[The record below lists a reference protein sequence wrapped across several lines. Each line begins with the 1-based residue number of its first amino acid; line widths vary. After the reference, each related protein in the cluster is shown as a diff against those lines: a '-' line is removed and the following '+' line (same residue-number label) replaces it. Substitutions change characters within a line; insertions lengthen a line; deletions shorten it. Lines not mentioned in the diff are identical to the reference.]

1 MSVVNARATMRQD
14 ELDRD
19 RAAGQRR
26 GVEEWRGVAAE
37 HNDELADRNS
47 GFLKKR
53 SRALL
58 ADLLQPY
65 LKVVWLL
72 IAVVVIENAARLSIP
87 WLVQR
92 GIDYGIPPLMAGGSG
107 EALYQTIG
115 LMLAALVVQ
124 TVSRILFLRESGRI
138 GQKVLLE
145 LRRRLFAHF
154 QKLDVKFHD
163 RYTTGRVVSRLTNDI
178 DAIMELLQGGF
189 DGLVT
194 AVLTMV
200 GVGVLLLAL
209 DFQLGA
215 VCLIGFPV
223 LLLLVRWFSR
233 ASALTYRKVR
243 ETSALVIVQFVET
256 MTGIRAVQAY
266 RREPRNA
273 EIFSGVATAYQDA
286 NVKSFRLVAV
296 FMPGVRLVGNVTIGI
311 VLLYGGWRVMQ
322 GEMTIGVL
330 TAFLLYLRMFFEPM
344 QEISQFYNTFQSASA
359 ALEKLSGVLEEDP
372 TVREPEHPV
381 PLPHARGTL
390 RFDGVQFG
398 YVPERTVLPG
408 LDLCIPAGQT
418 VAMVGTTGAGKTT
431 IAKLMSRFYDPTA
444 GEVLLDGVD
453 LRQLSD
459 TDLRRA
465 VVMVTQE
472 NFMFDGTIGFNIGF
486 GRPEATQSQIEDA
499 ARAVGAHDFIAAL
512 PDGYATDVG
521 KRGSRLSAGQKQLVA
536 FARAFL
542 ADPAVLILD
551 EATSSLDVPSE
562 RLVQQALK
570 TILADRTAVIIAHRL
585 STVEIADRVLVLEHG
600 QVIED
605 GSPADLVDAD
615 DGHYASLHRAWR
627 DSLA

>member
-1 MSVVNARATMRQD
+1 MSVLNGRANKRQD

-19 RAAGQRR
+19 RAEGRR
-26 GVEEWRGVAAE
+26 QGVEEWRGVAAE

-58 ADLLQPY
+58 ADLLRPY
-65 LKVVWLL
+65 LKVVCLL
-72 IAVVVIENAARLSIP
+72 VVVVVIENAARLSIP

-92 GIDYGIPPLMAGGSG
+92 GIDLGIPPLMAGGSG
-107 EALYQTIG
+107 AALYQTIG

-124 TVSRILFLRESGRI
+124 TVSRILFLRESGRV

-154 QKLDVKFHD
+154 QRLDVKFHD

-200 GVGVLLLAL
+200 GVGILLLAL

-223 LLLLVRWFSR
+223 LMLLVRWFSR

-273 EIFSGVATAYQDA
+273 EIFSGVAHQYQDA

-381 PLPHARGTL
+381 PLPHARGTI
-390 RFDGVQFG
+390 RFDGVQFS

-459 TDLRRA
+459 ADLRRA

-472 NFMFDGTIGFNIGF
+472 NFMFDGTIGSNIAF

-512 PDGYATDVG
+512 PEGYATDVG

-600 QVIED
+600 RVIED
-605 GSPADLVDAD
+605 GTPEGLVDAD

>member
-1 MSVVNARATMRQD
+1 
-14 ELDRD
+14 
-19 RAAGQRR
+19 
-26 GVEEWRGVAAE
+26 
-37 HNDELADRNS
+37 
-47 GFLKKR
+47 
-53 SRALL
+53 
-58 ADLLQPY
+58 
-65 LKVVWLL
+65 
-72 IAVVVIENAARLSIP
+72 
-87 WLVQR
+87 
-92 GIDYGIPPLMAGGSG
+92 
-107 EALYQTIG
+107 
-115 LMLAALVVQ
+115 MLGALVVQ
-124 TVSRILFLRESGRI
+124 TVSRMIFLRESGRV

-145 LRRRLFAHF
+145 LRRRLFVHF

-178 DAIMELLQGGF
+178 DAIMELLAGGF

-200 GVGVLLLAL
+200 GVGVLLLTM
-209 DFQLGA
+209 DFKLGA
-215 VCLIGFPV
+215 VCLIGFPI
-223 LLLLVRWFSR
+223 LMLLVRWFSR
-233 ASALTYRKVR
+233 ASSLTYRRVR
-243 ETSALVIVQFVET
+243 ETSALVIVQFIET

-273 EIFSGVATAYQDA
+273 EIFSGVAHRYQDA
-286 NVKSFRLVAV
+286 NVKSFRLVAI
-296 FMPGVRLVGNVTIGI
+296 FMPSVRLVGNVTIGI

-372 TVREPEHPV
+372 TVREPERPV
-381 PLPHARGTL
+381 PLPHARGTI
-390 RFDGVQFG
+390 RFDGVHFS
-398 YVPERTVLPG
+398 YVPERPVLPG
-408 LDLCIPAGQT
+408 LDLCVPAGQT
-418 VAMVGTTGAGKTT
+418 VALVGTTGAGKTT
-431 IAKLMSRFYDPTA
+431 IAKLMSRFYDPTD

-453 LRQLSD
+453 LRQLGD

-472 NFMFDGTIGFNIGF
+472 NFMFDGSIGSNIEF
-486 GRPEATQSQIEDA
+486 GKPGASQAEVEEA
-499 ARAVGAHDFIAAL
+499 ARAVGAHEFIAAL
-512 PDGYATDVG
+512 PEGYGTDVG
-521 KRGSRLSAGQKQLVA
+521 KRGARLSAGQKQLVA

-562 RLVQQALK
+562 RLVQQALR

-600 QVIED
+600 RVIED
-605 GSPADLVDAD
+605 GTPADLVDAD